1 MTLKLYLLLCEQI
14 FVVHTFKGR
23 DKKFVE
29 SPKSKEK
36 VKAYSKSYKVAHYR
50 FNQDLVTVSQLFIPA
65 VRDEGHH
72 GQGKW
77 GGMI

>member
-1 MTLKLYLLLCEQI
+1 MLCEQI

-23 DKKFVE
+23 DKKKIVE

-50 FNQDLVTVSQLFIPA
+50 FNQDLVTVSQLLFQLWEMK
-65 VRDEGHH
+65 VTM
-72 GQGKW
+72 GKAN
-77 GGMI
+77 GEE

>member
-36 VKAYSKSYKVAHYR
+36 VKAYSNSYKVAHYR
-50 FNQDLVTVSQLFIPA
+50 CNPDLVTASQLLFQLWEMK
-65 VRDEGHH
+65 VTM
-72 GQGKW
+72 GKAN
-77 GGMI
+77 GEE